1 MNNSNKR
8 KKGDFDNF
16 NNSDNYEKLL
26 IDKIENLELDINL
39 NSANLME
46 FAKSGG
52 LTQTISNNIAKKF
65 KKIDEK
71 LDSIDKIYKKL
82 DYIQTILERSLIE
95 KDYVIENLRTENTDL
110 KKELISNISLNKD
123 NDYFY

>member
-8 KKGDFDNF
+8 KKNEFDF
-16 NNSDNYEKLL
+16 NNSDNYEQSL
-26 IDKIENLELDINL
+26 IDKIENLDLDINL
-39 NSANLME
+39 NS
-46 FAKSGG
+46 
-52 LTQTISNNIAKKF
+52 NNISKRF

-82 DYIQTILERSLIE
+82 DYMQTTIEKILIE
-95 KDYVIENLRTENTDL
+95 KDYVIENLRNENIEL
-110 KKELISNISLNKD
+110 KKELISNINLNKD

>member
-8 KKGDFDNF
+8 KKTEFDF
-16 NNSDNYEKLL
+16 NSNNYEKSL
-26 IDKIENLELDINL
+26 IDKIENLDLDLNL
-39 NSANLME
+39 NSNNL
-46 FAKSGG
+46 
-52 LTQTISNNIAKKF
+52 AKKF

-82 DYIQTILERSLIE
+82 DYIQSILEKDLVE
-95 KDYVIENLRTENTDL
+95 KDYIIENLRSENTDL
-110 KKELISNISLNKD
+110 KKELVTSITLNKD